1 LTRASEGPLDPAK
14 WGTQNPK
21 VSSTSE
27 IAPRTRLEVDPV
39 TTESLVQQPYGVV
52 RVHGP
57 WAPGPSRL
65 WGWWNPLA
73 VDIDGNPA
81 GLVWSRQTSEFPV
94 KPGSHSA
101 QVLWARAHHIR
112 SRTITVDVG
121 SGEIVDLASPALPL
135 FTIGFP
141 KIRPATSD
149 EVARA
154 EANRLD
160 WHFFGSRP

>member
-1 LTRASEGPLDPAK
+1 VPAK
-14 WGTQNPK
+14 WGTQKPK
-21 VSSTSE
+21 VSSSSE
-27 IAPRTRLEVDPV
+27 IATRTRLEVDPV
-39 TTESLVQQPYGVV
+39 TNESLVQQPYGVI

-65 WGWWNPLA
+65 WGEWNPLA

-81 GLVWSRQTSEFPV
+81 GLVWSRQTSVFLV
-94 KPGSHSA
+94 KPGRHSV
-101 QVLWARAHHIR
+101 QVLWARKHHIR

-121 SGEIVDLASPALPL
+121 PGELVGLALPTLPL

-141 KIRPATSD
+141 KIRLATSD

-154 EANRLD
+154 EANPLD
-160 WHFFGSRP
+160 WHFFDSRP